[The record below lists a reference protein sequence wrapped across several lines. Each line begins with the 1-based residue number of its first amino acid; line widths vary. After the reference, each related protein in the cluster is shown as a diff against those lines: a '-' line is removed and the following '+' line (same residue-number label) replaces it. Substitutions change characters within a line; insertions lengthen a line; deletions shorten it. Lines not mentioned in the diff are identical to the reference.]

1 MISPLL
7 ANVYLHVVLEARL
20 RRDVFDLWAVQWR
33 DKFAIG
39 DVIIVRYAD
48 DIVVGFQY
56 EADARRFWDDMGRRL
71 QEFALTLHPEKTRLI
86 EFGRVHAEHGGAMTW
101 GRTALDV
108 GTPNRRRSTSWGS
121 LTSVVARAAAGSNC
135 SDTRGATGQEP
146 RSGRSRTS
154 CDSACTSRFPSREN
168 G

>member
-7 ANVYLHVVLEARL
+7 ANVYLHFVL
-20 RRDVFDLWAVQWR
+20 DLWAEQWR
-33 DKFAIG
+33 RKEAIG
-39 DVIIVRYAD
+39 DMIIVRYAD

-86 EFGRVHAEHGGAMTW
+86 EFGRVHAEHGCAMTRR
-101 GRTALDV
+101 RTALDV
-108 GTPNRRRSTSWGS
+108 GSANRKRSTSWGS
-121 LTSVVARAAAGSNC
+121 LTSVVERVVAKRAGHDAAGSSC
-135 SDTRGATGQEP
+135 SDIRGAIGREP
-146 RSGRSRTS
+146 SIGRSRTS
-154 CDSACTSRFPSREN
+154 CESACTSRSPSRGN